1 VPKRKPLG
9 VWLYGLRV
17 AELSSARPGQVVCRY
32 TDEALARWPA
42 NTPLLSCSLP
52 LGPRPLQA
60 GNFFRG
66 LLPEGRALQA
76 LAADANL
83 ASYDTFGLLE
93 RYGRDVAGAV
103 IVAEQFPGPRPE
115 GVEAY
120 SEETL
125 AAEVANLPERP
136 LAIHD
141 DSELSLAG
149 LADELLLVE
158 MAPGLWGR
166 PLHGRPSTHIL
177 KVEDRRYPGMAEM
190 EVACLR
196 LARAVG
202 LTSVNAT
209 TRAIGGIPCLIVS
222 RFDRRVVGGDVVRL
236 HQEDSCQALGRD
248 AEADRGRGKYE
259 ASGGPRL
266 AEIAALLDR
275 YATDAR
281 QELMKLAAAVAFTLL
296 IGNADAHGKNLG
308 FVHGA
313 PGEVQLAPL
322 YDTVPTALWPQLR
335 KTAAMSVNG
344 RNRMATI
351 TIGDIEAEARD
362 WPLRP
367 EDARLASTTTVE
379 ALLAVQAKGEIP
391 GTLSLFVEQRAKR
404 LLRA

>member
-1 VPKRKPLG
+1 MPKRTPLG

-52 LGPRPLQA
+52 LGTRPLQA
-60 GNFFRG
+60 GTFFRG

-76 LAADANL
+76 LAAEANV
-83 ASYDTFGLLE
+83 ASYDTLGLLA
-93 RYGRDVAGAV
+93 RFGRDVAGAV
-103 IVAEQFPGPRPE
+103 VVADQFPGPRPE

-125 AAEVANLPERP
+125 AAEVARLPEKP

-149 LADELLLVE
+149 LADKLLLVE
-158 MAPGLWGR
+158 IGPGLWGR
-166 PLHGRPSTHIL
+166 PLNGRPSTHIL
-177 KVEDRRYPGMAEM
+177 KVEDRRFPGVAEM
-190 EVACLR
+190 EAACLR

-202 LTSVNAT
+202 LTSVDAT
-209 TRAIGGIPCLIVS
+209 TRVLGGVPCLIVS
-222 RFDRRVVGGDVVRL
+222 RFDRRVLGNEVVRL

-248 AEADRGRGKYE
+248 PEADRGRGKYE

-281 QELMKLAAAVAFTLL
+281 QELMKLAAAVAFTLM
-296 IGNADAHGKNLG
+296 IGNADAHGKNVAL
-308 FVHGA
+308 VHVAAGD
-313 PGEVQLAPL
+313 VQLAPL

-344 RNRMATI
+344 SNRMATI
-351 TIGDIEAEARD
+351 GTGDIEAEARS

-367 EDARLASTTTVE
+367 EDARLATTNTAEGLLAALDQEGTPE
-379 ALLAVQAKGEIP
+379 AL
-391 GTLSLFVEQRAKR
+391 SLLVERRAKK
-404 LLRA
+404 LLGP